1 MKVLIADDEMLIKEA
16 IEALLTKWGYEV
28 VTASD
33 GNEAW
38 EILRDEDAPRLAI
51 LDWMMP
57 GLSGPEICRK
67 VRKLPRSEMTSLIL
81 LTSKGHKT
89 DIVAG
94 LEAGANDY
102 IIKPFDYEELRVR
115 VQIASQMVK
124 LQTALA
130 DRVEQLEKAMM
141 HIKMLQGFL
150 PICSYCKKIRND
162 QNYWQQL
169 ETYFSTHSD
178 VQFSHGICPEC
189 YEKHVR
195 PEIEDIKTEA
205 EIGC

>member
-1 MKVLIADDEMLIKEA
+1 MKVLIADDDLLTKEM
-16 IEALLTKWGYEV
+16 IEALLTKWGYSV
-28 VTASD
+28 LTVSD

-38 EILRDEDAPRLAI
+38 EILQDEDAPRLAI

-57 GLSGPEICRK
+57 GLNGPEICRK
-67 VRKLPRSEMTSLIL
+67 VRKLPRSETTSLIL

-102 IIKPFDYEELRVR
+102 IIKPFDYEELRIR

-130 DRVEQLEKAMM
+130 DRVQELEEAMM

-178 VQFSHGICPEC
+178 VQFSHGICPDC

-195 PEIEDIKTEA
+195 PEIEDAKREV
-205 EIGC
+205 G

>member
-1 MKVLIADDEMLIKEA
+1 MKVLVADDESMAKKMIESLLIS
-16 IEALLTKWGYEV
+16 WGYRA
-28 VTASD
+28 VTACD

-38 EILRDEDAPRLAI
+38 DILQDEDAPRVAI

-57 GLSGPEICRK
+57 GLKGPEICQK
-67 VRKLPRSEMTSLIL
+67 VRKLPHSEMTSLIL
-81 LTSKGHKT
+81 LTSKADKT

-94 LEAGANDY
+94 LKAGANDY
-102 IIKPFDYEELRVR
+102 ITKPFDSEELRVR
-115 VQIASQMVK
+115 VQIASQMVR

-130 DRVEQLEKAMM
+130 DRVKQLEEAMA

-150 PICSYCKKIRND
+150 PICSYCKKIRDD

-169 ETYFSTHSD
+169 EAYFSNHSD

-195 PEIEDIKTEA
+195 PEIEETKKEF
-205 EIGC
+205 G